1 VPQGREHAPCKAASE
16 PGTLTNP
23 PTSCRFSLRWTP
35 RICRLA
41 GKDFLTDPVVKGR
54 YSRITSI
61 VSSAYK
67 RHGAII
73 EKAFVAALKESP
85 HLSVWAEPDFRVS
98 AAAERLA
105 DADAT
110 ASSSTLSYL
119 ESAYERVLQVD
130 LLVFDSR
137 NKRLGSY
144 ECKRGFGYHDSGK
157 KRSMLRDLRCVEML
171 LKSYGEGRG
180 LDVNRA
186 EARIVFYYGT
196 CSLGSPW
203 TLIREVVPLKS
214 PFKSRSKSFSI
225 SVLPSTRVPVGVTKL
240 PSGVQ
245 NAPQLLASCSF
256 QHFWSSVFT
265 SS

>member
-1 VPQGREHAPCKAASE
+1 MQSNERTGRVNELTHLVPVFAEVDA
-16 PGTLTNP
+16 T
-23 PTSCRFSLRWTP
+23 
-35 RICRLA
+35 IYRLA
-41 GKDFLTDPVVKGR
+41 AKEFLTDPVVDAR
-54 YSRITSI
+54 YSRIASI

-73 EKAFVAALKESP
+73 EKAFVATLNESP

-110 ASSSTLSYL
+110 ASGSTLSYL
-119 ESAYERVLQVD
+119 ENAYERLLQVD

-157 KRSMLRDLRCVEML
+157 KRSMLRDLRCVQML

-180 LDVNRA
+180 LNVCRA

-196 CSLGSPW
+196 CSRGSPW
-203 TLIREVVPLKS
+203 ALTREDLDGAPATESIEEVNQY
-214 PFKSRSKSFSI
+214 FRSR
-225 SVLPSTRVPVGVTKL
+225 L
-240 PSGVQ
+240 
-245 NAPQLLASCSF
+245 NALLASVEGTGVTVDLIEHLVSEGR
-256 QHFWSSVFT
+256 
-265 SS
+265 

>member
-1 VPQGREHAPCKAASE
+1 MQISGRTGRVNEPTHLVPVFAEVDA
-16 PGTLTNP
+16 T
-23 PTSCRFSLRWTP
+23 
-35 RICRLA
+35 ICRLA
-41 GKDFLTDPVVKGR
+41 AKDFLTDPVVKGR

-186 EARIVFYYGT
+186 EARIIFYYGT
-196 CSLGSPW
+196 CSVGSPW
-203 TLIREVVPLKS
+203 ALTRADLDTHFGAPVTESIEEVNQY
-214 PFKSRSKSFSI
+214 FRSR
-225 SVLPSTRVPVGVTKL
+225 L
-240 PSGVQ
+240 
-245 NAPQLLASCSF
+245 NALLASVEATGFRVEPIEDLVSEGR
-256 QHFWSSVFT
+256 
-265 SS
+265 

>member
-1 VPQGREHAPCKAASE
+1 MQISGRTGRVNEPTHLVPVFAEVDA
-16 PGTLTNP
+16 T
-23 PTSCRFSLRWTP
+23 
-35 RICRLA
+35 ICRLA
-41 GKDFLTDPVVKGR
+41 AKDFLTDPVVKGR

-157 KRSMLRDLRCVEML
+157 KRSMLRDLRCVQML

-186 EARIVFYYGT
+186 EARIIFYYGT
-196 CSLGSPW
+196 CSVGSPW
-203 TLIREVVPLKS
+203 ALTRADLDTHFGAPVTESIEEVNQY
-214 PFKSRSKSFSI
+214 FRSR
-225 SVLPSTRVPVGVTKL
+225 L
-240 PSGVQ
+240 
-245 NAPQLLASCSF
+245 NALLASVEATGFRVEPIEDLVSEGR
-256 QHFWSSVFT
+256 
-265 SS
+265 

>member
-1 VPQGREHAPCKAASE
+1 MQISGRTGRVNEPTHLVPVFAEVDA
-16 PGTLTNP
+16 T
-23 PTSCRFSLRWTP
+23 
-35 RICRLA
+35 ICRLA
-41 GKDFLTDPVVKGR
+41 AKDFLTDPVVKGR

-130 LLVFDSR
+130 LLVLEAVIKGSAHM
-137 NKRLGSY
+137 NASAALGTTTQVKSDRCC
-144 ECKRGFGYHDSGK
+144 ETSVA
-157 KRSMLRDLRCVEML
+157 LRCFSNPMVRAVASM
-171 LKSYGEGRG
+171 STG
-180 LDVNRA
+180 LR
-186 EARIVFYYGT
+186 
-196 CSLGSPW
+196 
-203 TLIREVVPLKS
+203 
-214 PFKSRSKSFSI
+214 
-225 SVLPSTRVPVGVTKL
+225 
-240 PSGVQ
+240 
-245 NAPQLLASCSF
+245 LA
-256 QHFWSSVFT
+256 
-265 SS
+265 